1 MSSCRNVLWRV
12 ALCGLLLRVS
22 SVGAYTVVSFSGAGA
37 PKACA
42 GDNFGDAVS
51 KGGQRPSYYGSNFA
65 TGFKCP
71 SKVSSSIDPSNKHA
85 HSQAGYLFVYGGSF
99 HAKVPS
105 SWNPPSYYG
114 EVTFHSC
121 RHCRLGGDA
130 IGWDQW
136 SYSTYECSTNV
147 LPRWAFDSPYVDSVQ
162 LDTSGGNV
170 IGGTVNLKAPDGGV
184 SGQTGEWNDY
194 GFNAPPQW
202 VWYPEYDPEGGGGDG
217 VDEAQNM
224 NYWTQSKVGNIVS
237 GVFSIDDRLRQ
248 LKDDFLDQ
256 LGYSMGSFQAVTD
269 LRDQWNAYRQSTA
282 SHRAIV
288 EQFMAAQAQ
297 GQNQGF
303 ANIVSSVSQYLNPLD
318 DIKTLLAQIR
328 DKPAS
333 SLPPLDL
340 DLGNYVPPSS
350 PQFGFEAPSDV
361 SGGSAND
368 IDSMLGTLEAKLND
382 GEGVFSDCG
391 ISVRSALFSLVGEWQ
406 GIGRTAPAVS
416 FSFTLPLIGGWNWHF
431 DFTQWH
437 DLIQFFRAICAIM
450 IWLWLCFAVSRLLSD
465 MFNAG

>member
-1 MSSCRNVLWRV
+1 MRTSRVVLLGVCCW
-12 ALCGLLLRVS
+12 LCLFWGS
-22 SVGAYTVVSFSGAGA
+22 QSVAYTVVSFSGAGA

-42 GDNFGDAVS
+42 GENFGDAVS

-136 SYSTYECSTNV
+136 SYSTYECSTNI

-202 VWYPEYDPEGGGGDG
+202 VWYSEFDPEGGGGDG
-217 VDEAQNM
+217 VEEAQNM
-224 NYWTQSKVGNIVS
+224 NYWTQSKVGSIVS
-237 GVFSIDDRLRQ
+237 GVWSLDDRVRQ
-248 LKDDFLDQ
+248 FNESFTERFGFSQGQLQTSLDGISFT
-256 LGYSMGSFQAVTD
+256 LGGLNSNFMSLEEVLGGVRTGIMGSLGSLQDEVNASAAGIISAVG
-269 LRDQWNAYRQSTA
+269 S
-282 SHRAIV
+282 
-288 EQFMAAQAQ
+288 
-297 GQNQGF
+297 
-303 ANIVSSVSQYLNPLD
+303 
-318 DIKTLLAQIR
+318 
-328 DKPAS
+328 
-333 SLPPLDL
+333 
-340 DLGNYVPPSS
+340 
-350 PQFGFEAPSDV
+350 
-361 SGGSAND
+361 SGGSSGGTQGVD
-368 IDSMLGTLEAKLND
+368 ISPLLNAAVPDGVTDISLPSIGGKTDGFMESDLEELGEEVDRGLAFVETMT
-382 GEGVFSDCG
+382 GFVQGV
-391 ISVRSALFSLVGEWQ
+391 ALSLVGSWS
-406 GIGRTAPAVS
+406 GVGRSAPGTIVNVTFPIIGAITVDYQADLYGAWIEFARAVMA
-416 FSFTLPLIGGWNWHF
+416 
-431 DFTQWH
+431 
-437 DLIQFFRAICAIM
+437 AI
-450 IWLWLCFAVSRLLSD
+450 IWLSCLFACGRLISSL
-465 MFNAG
+465 FGGE